1 MTPTGKLPAPQQGLL
16 ITHFLTV
23 RDVAVSRRFY
33 ADVFG
38 GEVVM
43 AENPAMVKVANSWI
57 IMNPGGGP
65 TPDKPGITL
74 EAPRSGERV
83 SSFLNVRVAD
93 LAAFYAHAVAQGAD
107 FLTEPVDRGAELRC
121 YLRDPDG
128 YLIEVGQST
137 GLLRGIQAATPRAAT
152 GGREVP
158 E

>member
-1 MTPTGKLPAPQQGLL
+1 MTPQEKLPAPQQGLL
-16 ITHFLTV
+16 LTHFLTV

-65 TPDKPGITL
+65 TADKPGVTL
-74 EAPRSGERV
+74 EAPRSGEPV
-83 SSFLNVRVAD
+83 SGFLNVRVAD
-93 LAAFYAHAVAQGAD
+93 IAAFHAHAVAVGAD
-107 FLTEPVDRGAELRC
+107 FLTPPVDRGSELRC

-137 GLLRGIQAATPRAAT
+137 GLLVGTHAEAPAVS
-152 GGREVP
+152 G
-158 E
+158 